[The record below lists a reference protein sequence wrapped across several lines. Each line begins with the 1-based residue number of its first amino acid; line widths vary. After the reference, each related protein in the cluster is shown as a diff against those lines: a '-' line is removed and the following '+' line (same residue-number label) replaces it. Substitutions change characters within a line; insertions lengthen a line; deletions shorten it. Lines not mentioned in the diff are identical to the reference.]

1 MKKQKLTD
9 MTTFEDLLEKQLQSP
24 SFKKLWEESKPQ
36 RRLTMQLIK
45 TRLEK
50 KMSQKE
56 LAQKAGTTQAVVS
69 RIENMNANPSLKFMQ
84 KLARAL
90 DKKLVIEFR

>member
-9 MTTFEDLLEKQLQSP
+9 MTTFEDLLEKQLQNP
-24 SFKKLWEESKPQ
+24 SFKKLWEESEPQ

-56 LAQKAGTTQAVVS
+56 LAEKAGTTQAVLS

-84 KLARAL
+84 KLAKAL

>member
-9 MTTFEDLLEKQLQSP
+9 MTTFEDLLEKQLQNP
-24 SFKKLWEESKPQ
+24 SFKKLWEESEPQ

-56 LAQKAGTTQAVVS
+56 LAEKAGTTQAVVS

-84 KLARAL
+84 KLANAL